1 MKKKL
6 KIAFIINFSHE
17 RWLGGSNYYLNI
29 FKAIRLHTNHSIK
42 IFTGINKTKLNPGFI
57 DYEVIYLKSLNPKL
71 KMNIFTNYIR
81 IFTLM
86 FFKRDFILEKILK
99 KYNIDVLSHSFPL
112 GLNSNIKSLYWI
124 PDLQELFLKDNFSL
138 KKRLK
143 RWIDNYIAI
152 SNSSGILFSSKTMRN
167 IFNKL
172 YQKSKKKS
180 HVLKFINYLPEN
192 KPKGNLTKNLKNFFL
207 ISNQFWIH
215 KNYEVVLNALIE
227 LKKKKLSPL
236 IISTGTKHE
245 YRSSTYYSSL
255 LSKIKN
261 NRLINFK
268 ILGKI
273 SRNEQLNLILNAKY
287 LINPSKFEGW
297 NTAIEEAKSL
307 KTPVIA
313 SNLNVHREQL
323 GKNADY
329 FDPNKFKYLS
339 NIIKD
344 KMNIKEKKTKKNY
357 KKLLKTN
364 RKKFKLFAHQYNKIL
379 NNL

>member
-29 FKAIRLHTNHSIK
+29 LKAIRLHTNHSIK
-42 IFTGINKTKLNPGFI
+42 IFTGINKKKLNPGFI
-57 DYEVIYLKSLNPKL
+57 DYEIIYLKSLNPKL
-71 KMNIFTNYIR
+71 KMNIFINYIR
-81 IFTLM
+81 ILSLI
-86 FFKRDFILEKILK
+86 FFKRDFILEKILN

-112 GLNSNIKSLYWI
+112 GCNSNIKSLYWI

-143 RWIDNYIAI
+143 RWIDNYISI
-152 SNSSGILFSSKTMRN
+152 SNSSGILFSSKTMRS
-167 IFNKL
+167 IFNKI

-180 HVLKFINYLPEN
+180 HVLKFINYLPDN
-192 KPKGNLTKNLKNFFL
+192 KPKGNLTKNFKNFFL
-207 ISNQFWIH
+207 VSNQFWIH
-215 KNYEVVLNALIE
+215 KNYDIILNALIE

-245 YRSSTYYSSL
+245 YRSSTYYRSL

-261 NRLINFK
+261 NRLKNFK

-313 SNLNVHREQL
+313 SNLKVHREQL

-329 FDPNKFKYLS
+329 FDSNQFKYLS
-339 NIIKD
+339 NIIKT
-344 KMNIKEKKTKKNY
+344 KMNIKRKKIKKNY
-357 KKLLKTN
+357 KILLKMN
-364 RKKFKLFAHQYNKIL
+364 RKQFKLFAHQYNKIL

>member
-364 RKKFKLFAHQYNKIL
+364 RTK
-379 NNL
+379 

>member
-180 HVLKFINYLPEN
+180 HVLKFINYLPGN

>member
-1 MKKKL
+1 MDTRSTR
-6 KIAFIINFSHE
+6 I
-17 RWLGGSNYYLNI
+17 I
-29 FKAIRLHTNHSIK
+29 FKR
-42 IFTGINKTKLNPGFI
+42 
-57 DYEVIYLKSLNPKL
+57 Y
-71 KMNIFTNYIR
+71 
-81 IFTLM
+81 
-86 FFKRDFILEKILK
+86 
-99 KYNIDVLSHSFPL
+99 
-112 GLNSNIKSLYWI
+112 
-124 PDLQELFLKDNFSL
+124 FSL

-313 SNLNVHREQL
+313 SNLKVHREQL

-329 FDPNKFKYLS
+329 FDSNKFKYL
-339 NIIKD
+339 
-344 KMNIKEKKTKKNY
+344 
-357 KKLLKTN
+357 
-364 RKKFKLFAHQYNKIL
+364 
-379 NNL
+379 